1 MIRKAVENIAKKLF
15 PWWTLF
21 FGSALYLCNTNE
33 LLANNCLSTTRDKK
47 ASNSQ
52 EVEDIIC
59 RISPED
65 RTILERFFK
74 ELICFDCYG
83 YVLFG
88 NKPMAFATFEN
99 QIEIQYMLSLYSLQN
114 NALKIG
120 WQIWNKYQGLFNI
133 KNYIFRVS
141 QNPVCPEVT
150 LIVLINKSAC
160 LKILSDNLKIFRSV
174 LGDGITP
181 EEIVLRLETED
192 TILDKVLNHHDGL
205 LGMLL
210 GYGVHNSMMYQ
221 RRIQLAKQNK
231 NPLIPSHN
239 KGISQNK
246 RVNLTSSAPDHDL
259 LSLVGF
265 PRYAE
270 DPLSKES
277 QSLRKDY
284 AKTQAELHQRC
295 EEGDFLQL
303 TLNRLVQ

>member
-15 PWWTLF
+15 PWRTLF
-21 FGSALYLCNTNE
+21 LGSALYLCNTNE
-33 LLANNCLSTTRDKK
+33 LLANNYLSTIGDKK

-99 QIEIQYMLSLYSLQN
+99 QIEMQYMLSLYSLKN

-160 LKILSDNLKIFRSV
+160 LKILSDNLKIFCSV

-192 TILDKVLNHHDGL
+192 TILDKVLHHHDGL
-205 LGMLL
+205 FGILL

-231 NPLIPSHN
+231 NPLILSHH
-239 KGISQNK
+239 KRISQNK
-246 RVNLTSSAPDHDL
+246 CVNLSSSAPDHDL

-277 QSLRKDY
+277 QSLHKDY
-284 AKTQAELHQRC
+284 AKIQAELHQRC
-295 EEGDFLQL
+295 EEGDFLHL
-303 TLNRLVQ
+303 MLHRLVQ